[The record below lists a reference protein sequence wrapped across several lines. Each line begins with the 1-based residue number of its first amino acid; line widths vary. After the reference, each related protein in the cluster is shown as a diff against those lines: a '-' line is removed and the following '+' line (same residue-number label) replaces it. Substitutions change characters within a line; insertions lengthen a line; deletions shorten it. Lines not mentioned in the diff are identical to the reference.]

1 MIVQIVDAVVVLH
14 RHAAR
19 AIRDEHVLC
28 AQPVLHDEER
38 LLPAIIEAV
47 EHEPQPLRVDLPAP
61 FACPQIRI
69 FLPAEDI
76 AAARR
81 AACALTDADVVA
93 ERNEVHRMLPQK
105 AQFLL
110 RRPDLDAVLTKVP
123 FHIAG
128 VHTAYV
134 HIAEEVVKMLR
145 LHDGDHVVG
154 RGGQRIGRHR
164 EDHAADLG
172 VRDDLMPDLDCACR
186 GNELMMTRLIEIR
199 QRQLRLRRHDAARE
213 QRLVQHGVDL
223 VERQPVFYFI
233 PIARKDRAHIAFVET
248 NEVVAHPAVVCFR
261 KMKRRLVVRDR
272 DERLDAV
279 FPALVEEI
287 VVELQPRLV
296 RLRIVPVRID
306 AAPRNRRAEHL
317 EPHLGKE
324 GDILPIP
331 MVKVDRREL

>member
-1 MIVQIVDAVVVLH
+1 MVVQIVDAVVVLH

-28 AQPVLHDEER
+28 AQSVLHDEER

-47 EHEPQPLRVDLPAP
+47 QHEPQPLRVDLPAP
-61 FACPQIRI
+61 FACPQIRV
-69 FLPAEDI
+69 FLPAEDV
-76 AAARR
+76 AAARC

-154 RGGQRIGRHR
+154 CGGQRIRRHR

-199 QRQLRLRRHDAARE
+199 
-213 QRLVQHGVDL
+213 
-223 VERQPVFYFI
+223 P
-233 PIARKDRAHIAFVET
+233 
-248 NEVVAHPAVVCFR
+248 
-261 KMKRRLVVRDR
+261 
-272 DERLDAV
+272 
-279 FPALVEEI
+279 
-287 VVELQPRLV
+287 
-296 RLRIVPVRID
+296 
-306 AAPRNRRAEHL
+306 
-317 EPHLGKE
+317 
-324 GDILPIP
+324 
-331 MVKVDRREL
+331 